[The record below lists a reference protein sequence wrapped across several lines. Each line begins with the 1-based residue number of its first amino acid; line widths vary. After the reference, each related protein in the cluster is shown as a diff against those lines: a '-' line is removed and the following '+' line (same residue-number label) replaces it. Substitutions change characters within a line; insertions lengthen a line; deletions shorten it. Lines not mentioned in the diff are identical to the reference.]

1 MSHSWFSPSLLK
13 LRALLRQQST
23 EVDVLLADN
32 EAAMTALA
40 NTATALANV
49 RVQSGH
55 AQGDAST
62 AMADL
67 EALAARAAR
76 YAAHY

>member
-1 MSHSWFSPSLLK
+1 MLL
-13 LRALLRQQST
+13 
-23 EVDVLLADN
+23 VDN
-32 EAAMTALA
+32 EAAMTTLT

-67 EALAARAAR
+67 EALAARAGR
-76 YAAHY
+76 YAARD

>member
-1 MSHSWFSPSLLK
+1 M
-13 LRALLRQQST
+13 
-23 EVDVLLADN
+23 LLAAN
-32 EAAMTALA
+32 EAAMTALT

-67 EALAARAAR
+67 EALEARAGPYAARG
-76 YAAHY
+76 

>member
-1 MSHSWFSPSLLK
+1 MLL
-13 LRALLRQQST
+13 
-23 EVDVLLADN
+23 VDN
-32 EAAMTALA
+32 EAAMTTLT

-62 AMADL
+62 AIADL
-67 EALAARAAR
+67 EALAARAGR
-76 YAAHY
+76 YAARSLGS